1 MTYFTT
7 HFNFSLKLFNFKG
20 SGSTYIY
27 GHCDATYKK
36 KMTKEECY
44 KFVANGR
51 MNFNIKFYD
60 FMVSFASSK
69 LIHYFTIA

>member
-1 MTYFTT
+1 MIYFIRDISISI
-7 HFNFSLKLFNFKG
+7 FKWLNFEG

-44 KFVANGR
+44 KFVANGM
-51 MNFNIKFYD
+51 MNFNVNYHD
-60 FMVSFASSK
+60 FMVS
-69 LIHYFTIA
+69 YVNW

>member
-1 MTYFTT
+1 MDMRILY
-7 HFNFSLKLFNFKG
+7 LG

-44 KFVANGR
+44 RFVANGKNEFLSP
-51 MNFNIKFYD
+51 MMYLNLFED
-60 FMVSFASSK
+60 V
-69 LIHYFTIA
+69 